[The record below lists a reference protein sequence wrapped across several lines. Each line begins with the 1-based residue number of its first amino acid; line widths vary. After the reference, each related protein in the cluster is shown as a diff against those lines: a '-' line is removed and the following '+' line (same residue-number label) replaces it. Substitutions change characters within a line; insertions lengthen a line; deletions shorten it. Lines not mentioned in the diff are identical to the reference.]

1 LHRKLLRLAEE
12 CKWRKVRDVT
22 AKSFCTWR
30 DKEAERK
37 SAKTLNEYL
46 HAINGLMNW
55 LQPRVGINP
64 LRFVQKAELN
74 GKNKR
79 ERRAFTAE
87 ELERL
92 CSVSGRRGFVYRI
105 AARTG
110 IRRGELNEIEQRDIH
125 LEAPL
130 PFIVVRASI
139 SKNHKQAMQ
148 PLTPDAVYALRELT
162 HGDERPTDRVFKGLI
177 PRMPRFRADLEAAGI
192 PYIDTKGEYA
202 DFHSLRKTFGTMLTL
217 AGVGQRTVRELM
229 RHSDMRL
236 TAKTYTDANM
246 LPVADAVA
254 LLSAFAAKQA
264 NPQIDPQKSATE
276 GRAVSAP
283 VMINGNETKL
293 LSVGDQKLSLS
304 ETSSVSN
311 SPQVAE
317 NARCRVRTCDFLRVK
332 QALYH

>member
-1 LHRKLLRLAEE
+1 
-12 CKWRKVRDVT
+12 
-22 AKSFCTWR
+22 
-30 DKEAERK
+30 
-37 SAKTLNEYL
+37 
-46 HAINGLMNW
+46 MNR
-55 LQPRVGINP
+55 LQPRVGVNP

-74 GKNKR
+74 GKQKR
-79 ERRAFTAE
+79 ERRAFTPD

-92 CSVSGRRGFVYRI
+92 CAVSGRRRFVYRI

-110 IRRGELNEIEQRDIH
+110 IRRGELEEIERRDIH
-125 LEAPL
+125 LETPL

-148 PLTPDAVYALRELT
+148 PLTPDAADALRELIP
-162 HGDERPTDRVFKGLI
+162 GDARPTDRVFKGLI

-192 PYIDTKGEYA
+192 PYIDAKGEYA
-202 DFHSLRKTFGTMLTL
+202 DFHSFRKTFGTMLTL
-217 AGVGQRTVRELM
+217 AGVGQRTVMELM

-246 LPVADAVA
+246 LPVSDAVA
-254 LLSAFAAKQA
+254 LLSAFAAKQT

-276 GRAVSAP
+276 GRAVSAS
-283 VMINGNETKL
+283 VMVNGNETKL
-293 LSVGDQKLSLS
+293 LTLGDQKFSLS

>member
-1 LHRKLLRLAEE
+1 MLKSALGQGRKIRSRIASKASQISRGE
-12 CKWRKVRDVT
+12 CKWREVRDVT

-79 ERRAFTAE
+79 EGRAFTAE

-192 PYIDTKGEYA
+192 SYIDTKGEYA
-202 DFHSLRKTFGTMLTL
+202 DFHSLGKTFGTMLTL
-217 AGVGQRTVRELM
+217 AGVPQRVVMELM

-236 TAKTYTDANM
+236 TALVYTDAGM
-246 LPVADAVA
+246 LPIDDAISKLPMLTAESAAPQIAPQTFVPA
-254 LLSAFAAKQA
+254 RPELSADVPALG
-264 NPQIDPQKSATE
+264 I
-276 GRAVSAP
+276 
-283 VMINGNETKL
+283 
-293 LSVGDQKLSLS
+293 VGEL
-304 ETSSVSN
+304 
-311 SPQVAE
+311 
-317 NARCRVRTCDFLRVK
+317 
-332 QALYH
+332 